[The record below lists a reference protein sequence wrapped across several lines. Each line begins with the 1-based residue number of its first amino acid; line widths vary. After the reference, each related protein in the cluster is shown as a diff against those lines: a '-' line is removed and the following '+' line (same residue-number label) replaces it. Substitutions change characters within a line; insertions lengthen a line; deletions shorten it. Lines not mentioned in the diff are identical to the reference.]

1 MMKKLVFFVVIFLV
15 GFLSIP
21 GQVISQKSE
30 EKSLRDQEDYQVI
43 PDEAIRL
50 RILANS
56 DNESDQQLKRNIR
69 DRVNE
74 EITTWVEDITNIEEA
89 RSLIEKRIPEIN
101 QIVGSALEEAGVKQ
115 NYEVTYGKAV
125 SFPAKIYGSF
135 VYPAGKYEA
144 VLITIGEGKG
154 DNWWCVLFPPLCFL
168 DFSNG
173 TSAVSA
179 ETMGEEEAKGEET
192 KEKEEQE
199 EDTKVTFF
207 LFEWLGW
214 S

>member
-1 MMKKLVFFVVIFLV
+1 MRKLVFFVVILFIGL
-15 GFLSIP
+15 LIIP
-21 GQVISQKSE
+21 GQVISQKSGE
-30 EKSLRDQEDYQVI
+30 TAVKNQDEYQVI

-56 DNESDQQLKRNIR
+56 DSEADQELKRSIR
-69 DRVNE
+69 DQVNK
-74 EITTWVEDITNIEEA
+74 EITKWVEDITDIEQA
-89 RSLIEKRIPEIN
+89 RSLIEKRIPELN
-101 QIVGSALEEAGVKQ
+101 QIVGFVLKEADVKQ
-115 NYEVTYGKAV
+115 SYEVSYDKNV
-125 SFPAKIYGSF
+125 SFPTKIYGEF
-135 VYPAGKYEA
+135 LYPAGEYEA

-179 ETMGEEEAKGEET
+179 ETTEDKEEE
-192 KEKEEQE
+192 KEVEREDDE
-199 EDTKVTFF
+199 DDEDTEVSFF